1 MKNPTR
7 TTATR
12 TTTKMIPDK
21 NTFRWNSEY
30 LKEYRSMSDGIKQIM
45 NVSRSRLYK
54 SHKKLSLESTFKDGT
69 EVGTGLYAEQ
79 K

>member
-1 MKNPTR
+1 
-7 TTATR
+7 
-12 TTTKMIPDK
+12 
-21 NTFRWNSEY
+21 
-30 LKEYRSMSDGIKQIM
+30 MSDGIKQIM